1 MPQTQGKFTLFDLAE
16 FSQWLN
22 ATSISRVIT
31 LIQNHHT
38 WMPAY
43 KHFDGANHFALL
55 RGMEN
60 AHLERGFAEI
70 AQNLTTFPDG
80 TIAVCRSFEKIPA
93 GIKGAN
99 TGALCIENLGNF
111 DINKDAMTPAH
122 RAAIIKLNALLC
134 KKFRLRPA
142 ADTIVYHHWFDL
154 NSGERK
160 NGAGV
165 TKSCPGTAFF
175 GGNKVA
181 HAEANF
187 YPLIQRAIR
196 SLDVEPIGLEE
207 VLYTAR
213 VTADALNV
221 RSKPDASS
229 ARVKVL
235 TKGILVNV
243 YEEKNKWCRVDPTQS
258 HWVSGRF
265 LERVIE

>member
-1 MPQTQGKFTLFDLAE
+1 MKQSQGKFILFDLAE

-22 ATSISRVIT
+22 ATSISRVIK

-38 WMPAY
+38 WIPAY
-43 KHFDGANHFALL
+43 KHFDGTNHFALL

-60 AHLERGFAEI
+60 SHLERGFAEI

-80 TIAVCRSFEKIPA
+80 TMAVCRSFEKIPA

-99 TGALCIENLGNF
+99 TGALCIENLGSF
-111 DINKDAMTPAH
+111 DKNKDAMTQAH

-134 KKFRLRPA
+134 KKFRLLPDA
-142 ADTIVYHHWFDL
+142 NTIIYHHWFDL

-175 GGNKVA
+175 GGNKVT
-181 HAEANF
+181 HAETNF
-187 YPLIQRAIR
+187 FPLIKKAIK
-196 SLDVEPIGLEE
+196 SLDVQPIGLEE

-221 RSKPDASS
+221 RIKPDASS
-229 ARVKVL
+229 TRIKAL

-243 YEEKNKWCRVDPTQS
+243 YEEKNNWCRIDPTES

-265 LERVIE
+265 LERVVL